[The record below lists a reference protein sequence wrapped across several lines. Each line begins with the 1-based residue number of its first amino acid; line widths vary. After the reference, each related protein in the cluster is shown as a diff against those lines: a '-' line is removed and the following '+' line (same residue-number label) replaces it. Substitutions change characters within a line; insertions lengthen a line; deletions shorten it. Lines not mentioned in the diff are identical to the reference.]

1 MAQPGHYL
9 QFPLR
14 RLCARLPFAHWQKLN
29 ILMRDRT
36 PDGSRHR
43 RQDIDTAEA
52 VGIETSDDPV
62 SADAQQPGIGAMAPH
77 AASSADIMDA
87 PTTILLVEDDEI
99 IAEPLIFGLQDEG
112 FRVFHATDG
121 RQGLELARAKQP
133 ALILLD
139 VMLPGMDGFAVCRAL
154 RRESAVPI
162 IMLTARGQELDR
174 VMGLELGA
182 DDYIVKPF
190 SFRELL
196 ARVRAL
202 LRRRE
207 LDLGS
212 AAPSSDRIG
221 VGDILLDRT
230 ARQVWRAG
238 QLIEL
243 RQREFDLLC
252 ALMEHTGQALQR
264 HELLDKVWGENWIG
278 DPRTLD
284 VHIRWLREK
293 VEDNPSAPRYIR
305 TIRGYGYRFEDPD
318 APPPDTV

>member
-1 MAQPGHYL
+1 M
-9 QFPLR
+9 
-14 RLCARLPFAHWQKLN
+14 
-29 ILMRDRT
+29 
-36 PDGSRHR
+36 
-43 RQDIDTAEA
+43 EA
-52 VGIETSDDPV
+52 MNT
-62 SADAQQPGIGAMAPH
+62 
-77 AASSADIMDA
+77 
-87 PTTILLVEDDEI
+87 TTILLVEDDES
-99 IAEPLIFGLQDEG
+99 IAEPLVFGLQNEG
-112 FRVFHATDG
+112 FRVLHAIDG
-121 RQGLELARAKQP
+121 HEGLELARAEQP
-133 ALILLD
+133 DLILLD
-139 VMLPGMDGFAVCRAL
+139 VMLPRMDGFAVCRTL

-207 LDLGS
+207 LDRGQTS
-212 AAPSSDRIG
+212 PPSDRIT
-221 VGDILLDRT
+221 VGEIVLDRT

-238 QLIEL
+238 QLVEL

-252 ALMEHTGQALQR
+252 ALMENAGKAVPR
-264 HELLDKVWGENWIG
+264 HELLDQVWGEDWIG

-293 VEDNPSAPRYIR
+293 LEDDPSSPRYIQ
-305 TIRGYGYRFEDPD
+305 TVRGYGYRFVDPD
-318 APPPDTV
+318 ATLSDST